1 MPDDSGSGAAMVSE
15 LSVPCTKCVY
25 PSARPRR
32 RLAALSPPH
41 EIAARLSRGT
51 PAVVGI
57 RGAASALL
65 LRLAIHPPGSAH
77 PGKKNFVHGTPA
89 ATGYGAVV
97 AESHRPA

>member
-41 EIAARLSRGT
+41 EIAARLSRG
-51 PAVVGI
+51 P
-57 RGAASALL
+57 RPSSALGAL
-65 LRLAIHPPGSAH
+65 LVLYSSALRSIRLDPRIRA
-77 PGKKNFVHGTPA
+77 KNFVHGTLA
-89 ATGYGAVV
+89 ATGPIRCGCG
-97 AESHRPA
+97 